1 MSDPI
6 TQSQAGPGGA
16 SADPTQAPAATQT
29 GAGAPGGAGRTPERA
44 SAFSLDIEERS
55 IRDALRDYVYKIR
68 SGDPGALPS
77 ILGLIILTIIFS
89 QVSGRFFTLN
99 NIGNLPGQGAY
110 IAIIALGLVWVLLLG
125 EIDLSAG
132 TAGGICAGAAAQA
145 LNQHGLRHGIPG
157 ASWLYWIIIGLMLA
171 AAALGFYLKSITGPV
186 IVLIGVI
193 ITLTG
198 LDKNTVPAI
207 IFAIAIGCAV
217 GTFTGWLVASVGI
230 PSFIV
235 TLALFLAWQGVLL
248 FVLNTQP
255 IGVNSYNVWFQ
266 LSHGNMPV
274 LWSWVFTIVVVGGYI
289 VYTVL
294 KSVRAKAKGL
304 AHDDLSLVLLRGG
317 IIAVIAVLIT
327 LLASQNRNTN
337 PFKVINGLPWALTVP
352 IALMIVCT
360 IALTKTTWG
369 RHLFATG
376 GNAEAARRAGIDV
389 RHIRV
394 TAFTLC
400 SAFGALGGVFLASTT
415 GGVQLD
421 LGSGNILLFAVA
433 AAVIGGTSLFGGRG
447 KPRDAIIGALVI
459 TIIPN
464 GIGLRPSLPPSYN
477 SIITGAVLLIAAAV
491 DALSRRRSAMR

>member
-1 MSDPI
+1 MSDP
-6 TQSQAGPGGA
+6 TTEPRAEDVDVTKQPAATMGSGAAGGA
-16 SADPTQAPAATQT
+16 SRP
-29 GAGAPGGAGRTPERA
+29 
-44 SAFSLDIEERS
+44 SSFSLDVDRRS
-55 IRDALRDYVYKIR
+55 IPAAFRDYVYKLR

-77 ILGLIILTIIFS
+77 ILGLIILALIFS
-89 QVSGRFFTLN
+89 QVSDRFFTLN

-110 IAIIALGLVWVLLLG
+110 IAVIALGLVFVLLLG
-125 EIDLSAG
+125 EIDLAAG
-132 TAGGICAGAAAQA
+132 TTGGICAGAAAQA

-157 ASWLYWIIIGLMLA
+157 ASYLYWIIIAALLA
-171 AAALGFYLKSITGPV
+171 AAALGFYLRAITGPV
-186 IVLIGVI
+186 IVLIGVA

-198 LDKNTVPAI
+198 LDQYTVPAI
-207 IFAIAIGCAV
+207 VLAISIGCAV
-217 GTFTGWLVASVGI
+217 GIFIGWLVASVGI

-235 TLALFLAWQGVLL
+235 TLALFLAWQGLLL
-248 FVLNTQP
+248 FILNSQP
-255 IGVNSYNVWFQ
+255 IGTTSHSEWFALAHSN
-266 LSHGNMPV
+266 LSP
-274 LWSWVFTIVVVGGYI
+274 LWSWVFTIVVVGGYL

-294 KSVRAKAKGL
+294 KSLRAQARGL
-304 AHDDLSLVLLRGG
+304 AHDELPLVLLRGG
-317 IIAVIAVLIT
+317 IIAVVAVVIT
-327 LLASQNRNTN
+327 IYANQNRNTN
-337 PFKVINGLPWALTVP
+337 PFKVIDGLPYALVIP
-352 IALMIVCT
+352 IILMIICT

-394 TAFTLC
+394 TAFTIG
-400 SAFGALGGVFLASTT
+400 SAFGALGGVFLTSET
-415 GGVQLD
+415 GGVD
-421 LGSGNILLFAVA
+421 LAAGAGNILLFAVA

-491 DALSRRRSAMR
+491 DALSRRRSAAR